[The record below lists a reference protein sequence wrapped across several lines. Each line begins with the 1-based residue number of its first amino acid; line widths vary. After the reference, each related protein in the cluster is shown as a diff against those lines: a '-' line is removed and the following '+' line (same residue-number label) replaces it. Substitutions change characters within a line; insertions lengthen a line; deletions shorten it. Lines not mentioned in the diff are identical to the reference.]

1 MNKSTKEEFM
11 ISKLQLS
18 LNIASIT
25 KYDTPIEKITAINII
40 DKKEIK
46 NSIILASIKFD
57 EFIPKIFK
65 IKF

>member
-57 EFIPKIFK
+57 EFIPKILK